1 MTSLSNNNGKGYCA
15 MQTKIKVRGFHLD
28 VYQHVNNARYLEF
41 LEEARWD
48 GLENSESFQWLT
60 AHNIAFVVV
69 NININY
75 RRPAVLGDVLTVT
88 SQVQQINGKSGV
100 LSQVVTLDPEGQVV
114 ADALM
119 TFVCIDLKRQKALA
133 LEGELR
139 EKLEL
144 MIAQAINIKNGLAK
158 TVKDKSLPDKI
169 ADRMSVS
176 AHPAQIPESVFYFNP
191 VFCFIAAITPPLS
204 AR

>member
-1 MTSLSNNNGKGYCA
+1 

-48 GLENSESFQWLT
+48 GLENSESFQWMT

-88 SQVQQINGKSGV
+88 SQVQQLNGKSGV
-100 LSQVVTLDPEGQVV
+100 LSQVV
-114 ADALM
+114 ADALI
-119 TFVCIDLKRQKALA
+119 TFVCIDLKTQKALP
-133 LEGELR
+133 LERALR

-144 MIAQAINIKNGLAK
+144 MI
-158 TVKDKSLPDKI
+158 V
-169 ADRMSVS
+169 
-176 AHPAQIPESVFYFNP
+176 
-191 VFCFIAAITPPLS
+191 
-204 AR
+204 